1 MIGFS
6 RQEKMILLF
15 LLSMALLGGGVLFAK
30 HRWPGFAPEL
40 VVSGPVK

>member
-1 MIGFS
+1 MIGLS

-30 HRWPGFAPEL
+30 RRWPGFAPDL
-40 VVSGPVK
+40 VVSGQEK

>member
-1 MIGFS
+1 MIGLS

-30 HRWPGFAPEL
+30 HHWPGFAPEL
-40 VVSGPVK
+40 VVSGQVK

>member
-1 MIGFS
+1 VLGLS

-30 HRWPGFAPEL
+30 QYWPGFAPDL
-40 VVSGPVK
+40 VISGPAK